1 MPPGPPAHEAAGPGL
16 RSAPGGAGGRGRAD
30 CLECRVTGTAV
41 CLGAAAYLVHGA
53 RTAPAL
59 RGPGLPRA
67 ATLGLAGAF
76 AALGMLRA
84 AV

>member
-1 MPPGPPAHEAAGPGL
+1 MPPGPPAEAAAAGPGPP
-16 RSAPGGAGGRGRAD
+16 SAPGGGRAGAD

-41 CLGAAAYLVHGA
+41 CLGAAAYLAHGA

-67 ATLGLAGAF
+67 VTLGLAGAF